1 MKKVRVLQLKN
12 NFYRDEDYDENY
24 SREKALGAWCV
35 LGYFDALDIK
45 EISLEQEKRTW
56 ENLSDL
62 TVQEL
67 DGTKHLRN
75 LVCLVREH
83 EKDTQFWNI
92 NEQKLFYF
100 ISMIRVDRKCVKA
113 DKLNNK
119 INQVNQ
125 FDYTG
130 LEWEQIAYYT
140 YDHSEVIIAHKTD
153 CYSEGLEN
161 IRKIRDKFSAF
172 KMHTILALPEEKI
185 KDEDSI
191 IASLGEQNEVVDWRL
206 HVVAKDVDNV
216 MEFVEDIKAILEQ
229 KGENNYDIRCYDTLG
244 SYDLLIEIDNIKISS
259 ICACYCMGE
268 LLTHSNQKYQ
278 ALIYNIESEILI
290 KK

>member
-12 NFYRDEDYDENY
+12 NFYRDEDYEENY

-45 EISLEQEKRTW
+45 EIGSKQGKRTW
-56 ENLSDL
+56 EGLSDL

-75 LVCLVREH
+75 LVCLVWDR
-83 EKDTQFWNI
+83 EKDTKFWDF
-92 NEQKLFYF
+92 NEQKIFYF
-100 ISMIRVDRKCVKA
+100 ISMVRVDRNCVKS
-113 DKLNNK
+113 DELIHK
-119 INQVNQ
+119 INLVNQ
-125 FDYTG
+125 VDNSG
-130 LEWEQIAYYT
+130 LERKQIAYYT

-153 CYSEGLEN
+153 CYSEGLAN
-161 IRKIRDKFSAF
+161 IRKIRDEFSAF

-191 IASLGEQNEVVDWRL
+191 IASLGEHDEVVDWRL

-216 MEFVEDIKAILEQ
+216 MEFVEDIKAILER
-229 KGENNYDIRCYDTLG
+229 KDENNYDIRCYDTLG
-244 SYDLLIEIDNIKISS
+244 SYDLLIEIDNVKISS

-278 ALIYNIESEILI
+278 ALIYNVESEILI